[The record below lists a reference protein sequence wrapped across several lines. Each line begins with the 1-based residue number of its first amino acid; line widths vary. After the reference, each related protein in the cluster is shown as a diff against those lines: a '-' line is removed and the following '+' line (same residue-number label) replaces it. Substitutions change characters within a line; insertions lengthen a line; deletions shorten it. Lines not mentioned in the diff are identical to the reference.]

1 MSVAMVLAVVIPIVV
16 SVVVIALIFKF
27 VPGLYEA
34 FSSLRCRPKHDKA
47 RERIDLEVGG
57 AMMSPEPYHMTWPTP
72 GSRCHSPFA
81 ETPKAATHPGLRVI
95 ERPPR
100 SPRVMTSLVSPIR
113 TGCSPP
119 KRAIRGEER
128 LPHSPVVIPTVPPP
142 VIAIRPFGRLV

>member
-1 MSVAMVLAVVIPIVV
+1 MVLAVVIPVVV
-16 SVVVIALIFKF
+16 SVLVVALLFKF
-27 VPGLYEA
+27 VPVLHEA
-34 FSSLRCRPKHDKA
+34 FSSLRTRHEHEKT

-57 AMMSPEPYHMTWPTP
+57 VLMSPEPYHMTWPTP
-72 GSRCHSPFA
+72 GSKPHSPFA
-81 ETPKAATHPGLRVI
+81 ETPKATGLRVI

-128 LPHSPVVIPTVPPP
+128 LPRSPVVTPTVPPP
-142 VIAIRPFGRLV
+142 VTAIRPFGRLV